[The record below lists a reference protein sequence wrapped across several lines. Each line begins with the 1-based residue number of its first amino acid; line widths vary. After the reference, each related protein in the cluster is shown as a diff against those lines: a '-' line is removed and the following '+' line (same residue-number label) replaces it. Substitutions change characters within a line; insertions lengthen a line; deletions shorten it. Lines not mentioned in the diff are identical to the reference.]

1 MHNKSLVTCTKELHY
16 FHIFIYRP
24 YIYWKRYR
32 NMNPNIDFIACLEQI
47 TRHLYNVTTQRLL
60 ESEFFDYKHRENLW
74 YWNRI
79 RYKTIAKRCKESWS
93 LYICIYNC
101 IPKCAH
107 TRMYSDVNRN
117 DANDSGVY
125 RALHYCCAQHKAHQ
139 NTTYA
144 EEICQCMIT
153 HALAM
158 ESGFYSHCKYGVYT
172 NTMFERASSLVLIL
186 KCLAFDTKSCKT
198 ITFISCA

>member
-1 MHNKSLVTCTKELHY
+1 
-16 FHIFIYRP
+16 
-24 YIYWKRYR
+24 
-32 NMNPNIDFIACLEQI
+32 MNPNIDFITCLEQI
-47 TRHLYNVTTQRLL
+47 TRHLYNITTLCLL

-93 LYICIYNC
+93 LYICIYDC
-101 IPKCAH
+101 IYKCAH
-107 TRMYSDVNRN
+107 TRIYIYIYIDVNGN
-117 DANDSGVY
+117 DANGSGVY
-125 RALHYCCAQHKAHQ
+125 RTLHYSYAAQHKAYQ

-158 ESGFYSHCKYGVYT
+158 GSGFYSHCKYGVY
-172 NTMFERASSLVLIL
+172 M
-186 KCLAFDTKSCKT
+186 KCML
-198 ITFISCA
+198 